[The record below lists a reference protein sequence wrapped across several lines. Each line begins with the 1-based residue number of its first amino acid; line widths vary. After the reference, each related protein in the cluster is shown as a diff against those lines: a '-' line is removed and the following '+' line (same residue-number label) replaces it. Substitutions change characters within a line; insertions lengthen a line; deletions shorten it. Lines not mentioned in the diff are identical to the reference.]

1 MNTIHGKGKVPCEG
15 CKSLFRKD
23 KLDKGMQRCK
33 SEFISITDYG
43 VKLIFEDCVLISTMT
58 LTQIRDENDI
68 RDYGSAIGFMDM
80 EDGSGIDFMGFME
93 DDSAMDFMSLNQD

>member
-1 MNTIHGKGKVPCEG
+1 
-15 CKSLFRKD
+15 
-23 KLDKGMQRCK
+23 
-33 SEFISITDYG
+33 
-43 VKLIFEDCVLISTMT
+43 MT